1 MSVMLRMGGTQV
13 GDDGIP
19 RGGVVPYEDLADSLM
34 GHDGIKEKV
43 TCCTFINIIKSSRDL
58 CAARH

>member
-19 RGGVVPYEDLADSLM
+19 RGAVVPYADPAGSLM
-34 GHDGIKEKV
+34 SFRKIQNKV
-43 TCCTFINIIKSSRDL
+43 IRLYFDEYNYMYTIFKI
-58 CAARH
+58 